1 VGFSDRL
8 SLWLLRKQR
17 IHNLGAAPKIC
28 GFQPPKN
35 RSQINQS
42 APRSEVEHP
51 KSACYRQTSV
61 MCDGDPGA
69 VINENEF
76 GANGNSKRDC
86 GTLALVQSGCCS
98 VVGIRIGIRS
108 YLKPSRTVC
117 DPCPHRRWRIDMRKF
132 ALGAKIISNSFGSTS
147 IASIRIR

>member
-1 VGFSDRL
+1 
-8 SLWLLRKQR
+8 
-17 IHNLGAAPKIC
+17 
-28 GFQPPKN
+28 
-35 RSQINQS
+35 
-42 APRSEVEHP
+42 
-51 KSACYRQTSV
+51 

-132 ALGAKIISNSFGSTS
+132 VVHRPWCENHLEQLWHTS